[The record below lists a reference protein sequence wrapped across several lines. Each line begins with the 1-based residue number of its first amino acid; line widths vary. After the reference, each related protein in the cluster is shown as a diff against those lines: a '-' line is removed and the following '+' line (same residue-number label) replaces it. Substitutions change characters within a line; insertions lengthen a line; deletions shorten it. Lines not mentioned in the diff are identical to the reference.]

1 MGEQQSQ
8 KRGVK
13 SDAQKRA
20 GSRYDYDPIPAS
32 GPNAGAFGR
41 QAPHRQSD
49 KDTALST
56 KLDRSGQQKQSR
68 SSERTER

>member
-20 GSRYDYDPIPAS
+20 GSRYEYDPTPAS
-32 GPNAGAFGR
+32 GRDAGAFGHH
-41 QAPHRQSD
+41 APDRQSD
-49 KDTALST
+49 KDAALAT
-56 KLDRSGQQKQSR
+56 KADRGGQDKQSR
-68 SSERTER
+68 RRERTE

>member
-20 GSRYDYDPIPAS
+20 GSRYDYDPAPAS
-32 GPNAGAFGR
+32 GPDAGAFGR
-41 QAPHRQSD
+41 HRPDRQSD
-49 KDTALST
+49 KDAALST
-56 KLDRSGQQKQSR
+56 KVDRGAQDKQSR
-68 SSERTER
+68 RRERTE

>member
-20 GSRYDYDPIPAS
+20 GSRYDYDPAPAS
-32 GPNAGAFGR
+32 GPDAGAFGR
-41 QAPHRQSD
+41 HTPDRQSD
-49 KDTALST
+49 KDAALST
-56 KLDRSGQQKQSR
+56 KVDRVGRDQQTR
-68 SSERTER
+68 SSERSE

>member
-20 GSRYDYDPIPAS
+20 GSRYDYDPAPAS
-32 GPNAGAFGR
+32 GADAGAFGR
-41 QAPHRQSD
+41 HRPDRQSD
-49 KDTALST
+49 QDAALSANVN
-56 KLDRSGQQKQSR
+56 RSSQGEQSR
-68 SSERTER
+68 SSDRT